1 MADVLIER
9 LAREAGMDPP
19 GGVFP
24 RWGADD
30 AALRRF
36 AALVAEHCAQT
47 VEQRKRDYNGDPS
60 VQCERI
66 EAAAAIRAMFKEPPA
81 AGLKVAEI
89 PAERMTGDFVIVEP
103 GEFKEPR

>member
-36 AALVAEHCAQT
+36 AALVAD
-47 VEQRKRDYNGDPS
+47 R
-60 VQCERI
+60 
-66 EAAAAIRAMFKEPPA
+66 AARLAEEPGANMGADLASEIRAMFKEDPA
-81 AGLKVAEI
+81 CMNSSIASPTKSA
-89 PAERMTGDFVIVEP
+89 
-103 GEFKEPR
+103 